1 MNIYN
6 SFLGKKKLNANS
18 DDEDVED
25 DEPKIEDK
33 EASRKRRL
41 SRIEEANMT
50 RQDLMAK
57 KMKLKAK
64 FDADY
69 DEDGG
74 KAGAKENSHRV
85 TGDDAFYDN
94 LKAEAQRQTDLNRKE
109 FAGLDEDTRLQIEG
123 YRAGLYVRM
132 NFKNLPC
139 EFVVNFDP
147 TYPML
152 IGGLN
157 MAEENVGYVSC
168 KVKKHRWY
176 KKTLKTSDPLIISL
190 GWRRFQTCPMFA
202 KIEDDL
208 KHRYLK
214 YTPNHVTCNMT
225 FFGPITPQNT
235 GFLAIQTVANDVK
248 EIKRL
253 GFRIAATG
261 AVNEIDKSSHILK
274 KLKLVGTPYKIFK
287 KSAFISGENIFIS
300 V

>member
-1 MNIYN
+1 MINI
-6 SFLGKKKLNANS
+6 LGKNKLQADS
-18 DDEDVED
+18 DDEMEED
-25 DEPKIEDK
+25 EIKLEDK
-33 EASRKRRL
+33 EANRKRRL

-109 FAGLDEDTRLQIEG
+109 FASLDEDTRLQIEG

-132 NFKNLPC
+132 NFTNLPC
-139 EFVVNFDP
+139 EFVENFDP

-168 KVKKHRWY
+168 KV
-176 KKTLKTSDPLIISL
+176 S
-190 GWRRFQTCPMFA
+190 
-202 KIEDDL
+202 
-208 KHRYLK
+208 YLF
-214 YTPNHVTCNMT
+214 YTFNYS
-225 FFGPITPQNT
+225 
-235 GFLAIQTVANDVK
+235 
-248 EIKRL
+248 IKSCYLRL
-253 GFRIAATG
+253 
-261 AVNEIDKSSHILK
+261 
-274 KLKLVGTPYKIFK
+274 
-287 KSAFISGENIFIS
+287 
-300 V
+300 